1 MNDNGHKE
9 QIQDLLQVSCMFCGV
24 SANLESKDVIVET
37 HGNLF
42 SHGEIL
48 QVWHRRCFEDYL
60 DEGEET

>member
-9 QIQDLLQVSCMFCGV
+9 QIQDLLQVSCMFCGMSV
-24 SANLESKDVIVET
+24 NLESKDVIVET

-42 SHGEIL
+42 SHGERH